1 MLESLS
7 ILLDAPELPEHREK
21 HTMELDFSLSPIFG
35 LPGSGAR
42 KERLTRSK
50 L

>member
-7 ILLDAPELPEHREK
+7 ILLDAPELPELREK
-21 HTMELDFSLSPIFG
+21 HTMELDFSLSPNIWATGFWCK
-35 LPGSGAR
+35 

-50 L
+50 